1 MTYLSKMSDAEWR
14 YPQPAL
20 RASGHLRVSD
30 GSQHQVYWEEYGAPD
45 GEPVM
50 FVHGGPGGATKPS
63 LARFFDPARY
73 RIVLFDQRGCGK
85 STPSA
90 SAHDA
95 HPALTHNTTG
105 HLIADMVAL
114 RAKLGIDG
122 KMHVFGGS
130 WGSTLSLAY
139 AIAHPETVQTLI
151 LRGIF
156 LCRRKD
162 LDYFYQ
168 GNASTF
174 ARDPLD
180 TRLAGTYLV
189 YPEAWRAYVEVID
202 EAERHDMVAAY
213 ARIFAGE
220 PTTPEARDRQTR
232 AAVAWSVWEGVT
244 SYLAQDLADLGKF
257 AEPEFARAFARIE
270 NHYFMNG
277 AFLGGSG
284 EQNRDQ
290 NFILE
295 QVARIKD
302 IPTYVVHG
310 RYDHVC
316 PLFQAEELVQAL
328 RAAGSR
334 AVSYHITPAGH
345 SMLERETNRVLT
357 DIMDGLTRASSHR
370 R

>member
-1 MTYLSKMSDAEWR
+1 MTYLSKMSESEWR
-14 YPQPAL
+14 YPQPMV
-20 RASGHLRVSD
+20 RASGHLRASESPRHD
-30 GSQHQVYWEEYGAPD
+30 VYWEEYGHAR

-63 LARFFDPARY
+63 LARFFDPERY
-73 RIVLFDQRGCGK
+73 RIVLFDQRGCGR

-90 SAHDA
+90 SADDPA
-95 HPALTHNTTG
+95 PALTDNTTA
-105 HLIADMVAL
+105 HLISDMLAL
-114 RAKLGIDG
+114 RKELGIEG

-168 GNASTF
+168 GNAKTF
-174 ARDPLD
+174 ASNPYD
-180 TRLAGTYLV
+180 TALAGTYMV
-189 YPEAWRAYVEVID
+189 YPEAWKAFVEVID
-202 EAERHDMVAAY
+202 ESARCDMVKAY
-213 ARIFAGE
+213 AGIFAHKPQNAE
-220 PTTPEARDRQTR
+220 EQDCQTR

-244 SYLAQDLADLGKF
+244 SYLAQDLGDLGKF

-277 AFLGGSG
+277 AFLGGAG
-284 EQNRDQ
+284 EKNRDQ

-295 QVARIKD
+295 QVSRIRD
-302 IPTYVVHG
+302 IAIHVVHG

-316 PLFQAEELVQAL
+316 PLFQAEELVRAL
-328 RAAGSR
+328 RACGAR
-334 AVSYHITPAGH
+334 ALDYRITPAGH
-345 SMLERETNRVLT
+345 SMLERETNQVLT
-357 DIMDGLTRASSHR
+357 HIMDGLPRMSA
-370 R
+370 